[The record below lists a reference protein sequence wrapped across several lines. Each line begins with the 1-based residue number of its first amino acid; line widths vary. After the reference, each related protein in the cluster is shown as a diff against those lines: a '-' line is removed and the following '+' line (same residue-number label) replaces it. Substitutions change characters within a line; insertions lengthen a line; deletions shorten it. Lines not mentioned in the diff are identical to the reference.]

1 MKPKH
6 RPNATWRIEPLGGKS
21 QLVRLIAP
29 LAVQNGREKTMC
41 ICIGSKRLK
50 ELVPILNDLQVK
62 V

>member
-1 MKPKH
+1 MKYKV

-29 LAVQNGREKTMC
+29 LAEQRGREKTMC

-50 ELVPILNDLQVK
+50 DIVPILNDLQVK